1 MRKIAL
7 PDVFNPTSDED
18 YLKGA
23 IETANWIKKH
33 EVNDENGRHWAVN
46 CQEGKTPDEVEQTYL
61 SNRTLY
67 SGAAGIGFFFVQL
80 YEVTNEVQY
89 LEEAKAGLEFL
100 IRTYD
105 PELSIK
111 PGLHTGTAGEG
122 FLALILH
129 EKTGEKRFFDHAVRI
144 AKDIYEKSIKEVTNE
159 GLRIHWKSLYD
170 YMGDGS
176 VVSYWIR
183 IARLTGDDTYLSY
196 AKISLDSIL
205 DLRVEDDEDTIHWNL
220 INVHNYFPEVPD
232 NGIIANFAHGTAGIV
247 YLLTLYYDATKDEK
261 YLHLAERGINF
272 LEKIAVRDENS
283 QIIPYIYLPD
293 GDKPYDVF
301 YLSLC
306 HGPVG
311 SAVVYRKLYK
321 VTGKEKYLDG
331 YRKFNQALINAGV
344 PEKRSRGYW
353 NHCICCGTSGF
364 LLHFITEPELVPGQV
379 NISLAARTANTI
391 LHDAYVDDNGRR
403 WYDAWT
409 RVKPWDVD
417 SNLGLFVGD
426 AGNASALLSLYAKN
440 KGIKITT
447 LPEFEV

>member
-33 EVNDENGRHWAVN
+33 EINDENGRHWAVN
-46 CQEGKTPDEVEQTYL
+46 CQEGKKQDEVEETYL

-67 SGAAGIGFFFVQL
+67 SGASGIGFFFVQL
-80 YEVTNEVQY
+80 YEVTGEQKY
-89 LEEAKAGLEFL
+89 LEEAKEGLEFL

-122 FLALILH
+122 YLALVLFD
-129 EKTGEKRFFDHAVRI
+129 KTGEKRYLDHALTI
-144 AKDIYEKSIKEVTNE
+144 ADDIFEKSIKEETSS
-159 GLRIHWKSLYD
+159 GLRIHWKNLYD

-176 VVSYWIR
+176 AVAYWLR
-183 IARLTGDDTYLSY
+183 IAKISKDEKYLSY
-196 AKISLDSIL
+196 AKTSLDSIL
-205 DLRVEDDEDTIHWNL
+205 DLHIEDDENTIHWHL
-220 INVHNYFPEVPD
+220 LNVHNYFQEVPD
-232 NGIIANFAHGTAGIV
+232 NGVVANCAHGTAGIV
-247 YLLTLYYDATKDEK
+247 YLLTLYYEATKDVN
-261 YLHLAERGINF
+261 YLRFAERGINY
-272 LEKIAVRDENS
+272 LEKIAVRDDNS

-293 GDKPYDVF
+293 EDRAYEVF

-311 SAVVYRKLYK
+311 SSVVYRKLYK
-321 VTGKEKYLDG
+321 VTGNEKYLDG

-364 LLHFITEPELVPGQV
+364 LLHFLTDSELVPDHV
-379 NISLAARTANTI
+379 NVSLSARTANTI
-391 LHDAYVDDNGRR
+391 LHDAYVDEKGRR

-417 SNLGLFVGD
+417 SNLGLYIGD

>member
-205 DLRVEDDEDTIHWNL
+205 DLRVEDDEDTIH
-220 INVHNYFPEVPD
+220 
-232 NGIIANFAHGTAGIV
+232 
-247 YLLTLYYDATKDEK
+247 YDASKDEK

>member
-1 MRKIAL
+1 MRRIAI
-7 PDVFNPTSDED
+7 PDVFHPTSLED

-23 IETANWIKKH
+23 EETAAWIKKH
-33 EVNDENGRHWAVN
+33 EINDENGRHWAVSS
-46 CQEGKTPDEVEQTYL
+46 QEGKDRNEVEATYL

-80 YEVTNEVQY
+80 YEATREQKY
-89 LEEAKAGLEFL
+89 LDEAKAGLEYL
-100 IRTYD
+100 INTYD

-111 PGLHTGTAGEG
+111 PGLHTGTPGEG
-122 FLALILH
+122 FLALALF
-129 EKTGEKRFFDHAVRI
+129 EKTGEQRYFDYAIRI
-144 AKDIYEKSIKEVTNE
+144 ADDIYEKSIKEETDH
-159 GLRIHWKSLYD
+159 GLRIHWKGLYD

-176 VVSYWIR
+176 AISYWLR
-183 IARLTGDDTYLSY
+183 IFKLTGENRYLSY
-196 AKISLDSIL
+196 AKTSLDSIL
-205 DLRVEDDEDTIHWNL
+205 DLRIEDDENTIHWHLLN
-220 INVHNYFPEVPD
+220 IHDYFSEVPD
-232 NGIIANFAHGTAGIV
+232 NGVIANFAHGTAGIV
-247 YLLTLYYDATKDEK
+247 YLLTLFYEASKDDAYLRFAEK
-261 YLHLAERGINF
+261 GISY

-293 GDKPYDVF
+293 EDKAYDVF

-321 VTGKEKYLDG
+321 VTGEEKYLDG

-364 LLHFITEPELVPGQV
+364 LLHFLTEPELVPNEV
-379 NISLAARTANTI
+379 NVALAARTANVI
-391 LHDAYVDDNGRR
+391 LHDAYVDENGRR

-417 SNLGLFVGD
+417 SNLGLFIGD
-426 AGNASALLSLYAKN
+426 AGNASALLSLYAKS